1 MILESNIL
9 KVKAGW
15 ILLFFMSHFSGL
27 AQFPYELKTT
37 TDYSLIGA
45 GALTLTASQVISNN
59 VSPLTL
65 QEINSLNSNDI
76 NGFDRSA
83 VFNYSESLNNV
94 SEGVLLGTGMA
105 SLSLLVNKE
114 IRKEWVTMGVMGVE
128 VLMLNYG
135 IAGTV
140 KGAVLRSR
148 PYTYNPEV
156 ALDRK
161 QNLDARF
168 SFYSQSTSATAAIS
182 FFAAKVYNDTH
193 PNSKWKP
200 VVWTGAFVLPAIT
213 AWAKVEAGEHFA
225 TDVMVGYT
233 AGALIGYFVPVMHL
247 KKKNEGAQLQFYP
260 QTNGLAMQLT
270 F

>member
-15 ILLFFMSHFSGL
+15 ILLFFMLQFSGFS
-27 AQFPYELKTT
+27 QFPYELKSKI
-37 TDYSLIGA
+37 DYSLIGA
-45 GALTLTASQVISNN
+45 GAITLTAGQVISNN
-59 VSPLTL
+59 VSPLTI
-65 QEINSLNSNDI
+65 QEINGLNAN
-76 NGFDRSA
+76 NVNTFDRNA

-94 SEGVLLGTGMA
+94 SEGVLLGTGIA
-105 SLSLLVNKE
+105 SLSLLANKE
-114 IRKEWVTMGVMGVE
+114 IRKEWVAMGVMGVE

-135 IAGTV
+135 IAATV
-140 KGAVLRSR
+140 KGAVLRTR
-148 PYTYNPEV
+148 PYAYNPEV
-156 ALDRK
+156 SLERK
-161 QNLDARF
+161 QDIDARF
-168 SFYSQSTSATAAIS
+168 SLYSQSTSATSAIS
-182 FFAAKVYNDTH
+182 FFAAKTFNDTH

-213 AWAKVEAGEHFA
+213 GWAKVQSGEHF
-225 TDVMVGYT
+225 TSDVLVGYSV
-233 AGALIGYFVPVMHL
+233 GALIGYFVPVMHL